1 MKTFIKQAS
10 LAHFLLSLDSSSA
23 PELFKGQFQKS
34 RNPAMIRKLIRQA
47 QNTQLAA
54 ISFCLLLHQALGSSI
69 WSCLGTYFTFLK
81 FPQNIQNMEIN
92 KQSHAIFWLIIVT
105 IVRSHRYQPVKTRM
119 LLINNLTPKFMVTR
133 NYFLAE
139 LS

>member
-1 MKTFIKQAS
+1 MKTFIRQAS
-10 LAHFLLSLDSSSA
+10 LAHFFTQSRLQLCPRVVQRVVLEVTEPCNDQKTYPAGPEYSTRSNFILS
-23 PELFKGQFQKS
+23 FV
-34 RNPAMIRKLIRQA
+34 
-47 QNTQLAA
+47 T
-54 ISFCLLLHQALGSSI
+54 LGSSI

-92 KQSHAIFWLIIVT
+92 KQFHGIFWLIFVT